1 MGIKCTV
8 CFGNKRINGGQSCE
22 TCNGRGKLVQY
33 NEVIVRYKVRK
44 DHILHEALN
53 MPDKKFTKAA
63 ACEMMNETQYRLGK
77 IKNFDEPEF
86 QRRANQKILE
96 FSNNFPNEMCHRQKH
111 NVGKIPIDKVFYTHK
126 QKSGIFTS
134 MDLTSMYFPGIIQN
148 SIAAVCQYG
157 LNH

>member
-1 MGIKCTV
+1 
-8 CFGNKRINGGQSCE
+8 
-22 TCNGRGKLVQY
+22 
-33 NEVIVRYKVRK
+33 
-44 DHILHEALN
+44 

-96 FSNNFPNEMCHRQKH
+96 FSNNFPNGMCHRQKH

-126 QKSGIFTS
+126 QKVKTYFIFYLFNILIQSGIF
-134 MDLTSMYFPGIIQN
+134 Y
-148 SIAAVCQYG
+148 VYG
-157 LNH
+157 LDKHVFSRDYPEQYCCCMPIWAKPWVITLMIIILIGAAALTGYLLLK